1 MLDELAKNRISVGQ
15 VIPAKAGT
23 QLFQDVLDPG
33 FRRVTILETSFEIIM
48 FNF

>member
-1 MLDELAKNRISVGQ
+1 MFDELVKNRISAEQ

-23 QLFQDVLDPG
+23 QLFQDVLDPD